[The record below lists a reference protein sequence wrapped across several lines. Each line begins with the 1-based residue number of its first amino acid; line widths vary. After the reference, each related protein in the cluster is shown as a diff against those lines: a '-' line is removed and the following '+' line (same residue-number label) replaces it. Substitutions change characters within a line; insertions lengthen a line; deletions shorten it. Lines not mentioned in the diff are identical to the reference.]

1 MTPTIG
7 VKPTTRCGGRGK
19 DGALKLRALTTA
31 KHAVMHAIALCAA
44 ALVLFVTF
52 SPSHAEDLLVAS
64 VTPAIA
70 TPGLALRRVET
81 APLVEVK
88 LTPELLARYVA
99 RQQALKSFKGFDVPQ
114 QGQLTADVLSSYV
127 AKRQNP
133 ALAAIASAEGNALTE
148 DILASY
154 AKASFVPT
162 SKKIRLADSERL
174 CLAQAIY
181 HEARGESEA
190 GQWAVANVII
200 NRAFSKKYPSTIC
213 GVVFQGGK
221 GKGCQFSFT
230 CDGRSDVA
238 RERNAW
244 AKANR
249 MAVEAFQEFQRGNRP
264 DVLPKSVLFY
274 HTTAVAPSWSNSFKR
289 VATIGSHIFYSPS

>member
-1 MTPTIG
+1 MTSTIG

-19 DGALKLRALTTA
+19 DGALKLKALTTA

-44 ALVLFVTF
+44 ALVLFITF
-52 SPSHAEDLLVAS
+52 SPAHAEDLLVAS

-70 TPGLALRRVET
+70 TPELALRRVQT

-114 QGQLTADVLSSYV
+114 QGQLNAGVLSSYV

-148 DILASY
+148 DMLASY

-162 SKKIRLADSERL
+162 HKKVRLADSERL

-181 HEARGESEA
+181 HEARGESDE

-213 GVVFQGGK
+213 GVVYQGGK
-221 GKGCQFSFT
+221 SGCQFSFA

-244 AKANR
+244 NKANR
-249 MAVEAFQEFQRGNRP
+249 IAIGAFQEFQRGDRP

-274 HTTAVAPSWSNSFKR
+274 HTTKVAPSWSRTFNR